1 MAAAHTSATAGVVAV
16 EAPSQEA
23 AEQGGTRRWPSGAAQ
38 PGKHVLHELSDS
50 VSQVSR
56 AVPPTPFRSS
66 WCAQNDARPCSH
78 APSFRDWVL
87 RFTPVE
93 HVDVASPLY
102 VFLPP
107 VLACVRGRQDA
118 TTDERRVCGC
128 CCVSCRALHQ
138 TLATVFT
145 RMWGGNLRVYSPD
158 CLLKVVW
165 KLFPQFT
172 GFKQQVC
179 KGFFPPHT
187 HHSGPTSRV
196 RTVGCGRVPVCVVR
210 AAA

>member
-1 MAAAHTSATAGVVAV
+1 MH
-16 EAPSQEA
+16 
-23 AEQGGTRRWPSGAAQ
+23 
-38 PGKHVLHELSDS
+38 
-50 VSQVSR
+50 
-56 AVPPTPFRSS
+56 
-66 WCAQNDARPCSH
+66 
-78 APSFRDWVL
+78 
-87 RFTPVE
+87 
-93 HVDVASPLY
+93 
-102 VFLPP
+102 
-107 VLACVRGRQDA
+107 GRQDA

-179 KGFFPPHT
+179 KGFLYPTHPPQWANLT
-187 HHSGPTSRV
+187 RSYRRMRASS
-196 RTVGCGRVPVCVVR
+196 CVCC
-210 AAA
+210 